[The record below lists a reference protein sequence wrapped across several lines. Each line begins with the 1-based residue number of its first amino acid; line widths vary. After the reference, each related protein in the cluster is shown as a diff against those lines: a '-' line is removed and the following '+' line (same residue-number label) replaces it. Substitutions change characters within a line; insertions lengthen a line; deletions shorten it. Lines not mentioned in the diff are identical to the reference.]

1 MLQANAFIA
10 KVEKRHNFDM
20 IFGGRQYGLNTYCLT
35 FHLLKIKHLLC
46 GEIKG
51 VKKRTNDFKILT

>member
-20 IFGGRQYGLNTYCLT
+20 IFGGRQYGLDTYCLT

-51 VKKRTNDFKILT
+51 VKMDK